1 MKPITL
7 FRAPLYPCAILLC
20 AFALQAAEPGASRTV
35 TVAECLRRVAE
46 RSPELKSGS
55 YKTEA
60 AERRGRQAGRPI
72 NPRLETEI
80 ENVAGSGAVEGVDA
94 AETTVAV
101 SQEIELGGKRRHR
114 TAVAEAETAVTRAER
129 EVRLRTALFETRRA
143 ALAVQSAQEK
153 ARLADEAL
161 ALTRETESVAEAR
174 EKAGKTTVLET
185 ERARAETAKAEIELE
200 ARRAE
205 QRDAVRELALLW
217 GETEPTFD
225 AVDGPFDAAAG
236 ALPPLDALLVRAA
249 SNPDLL
255 AAEAQART
263 YEARIGAERAAR
275 VPNLE
280 LSAGVRRFEEGG
292 DFGFVAGAGIELPFY
307 TRNMDG
313 VRAAEADAE
322 AARLEAAAARLR
334 NEGRVRQLYARL
346 DTLGAKTA
354 RLKGTVMPVTERTL
368 ALVRDAHKQGK
379 AGYLDVLEARRTL
392 VEARLQLIETVT
404 AYQSVSIELGRLTNT
419 LSDNL

>member
-1 MKPITL
+1 
-7 FRAPLYPCAILLC
+7 
-20 AFALQAAEPGASRTV
+20 V
-35 TVAECLRRVAE
+35 TIEECLRRVAE

-60 AERRGRQAGRPI
+60 AERRARQAARPI

-129 EVRLRTALFETRRA
+129 EVRLRAALFETRRA

-161 ALTRETESVAEAR
+161 ALIRETESVAEAR

-205 QRDAVRELALLW
+205 QRDAVRELALFW

-225 AVDGPFDAAAG
+225 AVDGPFDAVG
-236 ALPPLDALLVRAA
+236 TRPPLDDLLVRAA

-255 AAEAQART
+255 AAEAQTRT

-292 DFGFVAGAGIELPFY
+292 DFGFVAGAGIDLPFY

-322 AARLEAAAARLR
+322 AARLEATAARLR

-354 RLKGTVMPVTERTL
+354 RLKGTVLPVTERTL

-392 VEARLQLIETVT
+392 VEARSQLIETV
-404 AYQSVSIELGRLTNT
+404 AEYLGVSIELGRLTNS
-419 LSDNL
+419 LSENL

>member
-1 MKPITL
+1 MTI
-7 FRAPLYPCAILLC
+7 
-20 AFALQAAEPGASRTV
+20 E
-35 TVAECLRRVAE
+35 ECLRRVAE

-60 AERRGRQAGRPI
+60 AERRARQAARPI

-129 EVRLRTALFETRRA
+129 EVRLRAALFETRRA

-161 ALTRETESVAEAR
+161 TLIRETESVAVAR

-205 QRDAVRELALLW
+205 QRDAVRELALFW

-236 ALPPLDALLVRAA
+236 ALPPLDDLLVRAA

-255 AAEAQART
+255 AAEAQTRT
-263 YEARIGAERAAR
+263 FEARIGAERAAR

-322 AARLEAAAARLR
+322 AARLEATAARLR

-346 DTLGAKTA
+346 DTLGAKTV

-392 VEARLQLIETVT
+392 VEARSQLIETVSE
-404 AYQSVSIELGRLTNT
+404 YLGVSIELGRLTNT

>member
-1 MKPITL
+1 MKSNHP
-7 FRAPLYPCAILLC
+7 FWAPLCPCAIILC
-20 AFALQAAEPGASRTV
+20 VFALQAAEPGASRTV
-35 TVAECLRRVAE
+35 TIEECLRRVAE

-60 AERRGRQAGRPI
+60 AERRARQAGRPI

-129 EVRLRTALFETRRA
+129 EVRLRAALFETRRA

-161 ALTRETESVAEAR
+161 TLIRETESVAVAR

-205 QRDAVRELALLW
+205 QRDAVRELALFW

-236 ALPPLDALLVRAA
+236 ALPPLDDLLVRAA

-255 AAEAQART
+255 AAEAQTRT
-263 YEARIGAERAAR
+263 FEARIGAERAAR

-322 AARLEAAAARLR
+322 AARLETVAARLR
-334 NEGRVRQLYARL
+334 NEGHVRQLYARL

-392 VEARLQLIETVT
+392 VEARSQLIETV
-404 AYQSVSIELGRLTNT
+404 AEYLGVSIELGRLTNS
-419 LSDNL
+419 LSENL